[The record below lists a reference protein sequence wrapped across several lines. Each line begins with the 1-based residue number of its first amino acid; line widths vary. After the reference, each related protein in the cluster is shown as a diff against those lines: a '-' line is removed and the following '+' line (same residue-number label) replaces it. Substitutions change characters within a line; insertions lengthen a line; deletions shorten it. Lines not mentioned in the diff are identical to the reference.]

1 MMGVMKV
8 RNPRNGEF
16 DYEITPPSE
25 AELDSLTAGLRQA
38 QSSWAEVEVDA
49 RVAILQQWKQEIE
62 AAKEE
67 ILDALT
73 IDTGRRSVSLIE
85 LGIVTGALDRWSK
98 QGPELMVG
106 IESRSAIFPDVR
118 FASHEVPYELVG
130 VIAPWNFPLAL
141 SLLDTIPALVAG
153 CSVIIKPS
161 EVTPRFVVPLVKTI
175 EAIPALHAVLCY
187 VQGAGETG
195 AALVDR
201 ADMICFTGSVP
212 TGRKVAEQA
221 ARNFIPSCL
230 ELGGKD
236 PLIIM
241 ASADLERAASATLRA
256 SINNTGQ
263 ACQSIERIYVDA
275 SVINA
280 FVDKLIEKAEK
291 VELSYPDVT
300 HGIVGPLIFEKQAEI
315 IKRHLKDAV
324 DKGAQ
329 IRTGGKVEQLGGG
342 YWIRPT
348 VVTDVTQDMILMR
361 EETFGPIMPIMKYDS
376 VEQAVRLANDTDFGL
391 SGGVIAGTV
400 DEALAVG
407 KRINAGAI
415 SINDAGMTA
424 LTQEAEKNSFNLSG
438 MGGSRTGAPGFLRF
452 FRRKA
457 LMINEGAVIPIETFE
472 ESKAG

>member
-1 MMGVMKV
+1 MKV
-8 RNPRNGEF
+8 RNPRNGQF
-16 DYEITPPSE
+16 DYDITPPSE
-25 AELDSLTAGLRQA
+25 AELDQLTAGLREA
-38 QSSWAEVEVDA
+38 QSSWAEVGIDA
-49 RVAILQQWKQEIE
+49 RIAVLQQWKQEIE
-62 AAKEE
+62 AAKED
-67 ILDALT
+67 ILEALI

-98 QGPELMVG
+98 QGPELLAG
-106 IESRSAIFPDVR
+106 IESRSAIFPDMR

-141 SLLDTIPALVAG
+141 SLLDTIPALLVG
-153 CSVIIKPS
+153 CSVIVKPS
-161 EVTPRFVVPLVKTI
+161 EVTPRFVDPLVRTI
-175 EAIPALHAVLCY
+175 EAVPALHAVLRY

-195 AALVDR
+195 AAIIER
-201 ADMICFTGSVP
+201 ADMICFTGSVV

-236 PLIIM
+236 PLIIL
-241 ASADLERAASATLRA
+241 ASADLDRAATATLRA

-263 ACQSIERIYVDA
+263 ACQSIERIYVAA
-275 SVINA
+275 SVFDE
-280 FVDKLIEKAEK
+280 FVDKLVEKAQK
-291 VELSYPDVT
+291 VELSFPDPG

-315 IKRHLKDAV
+315 IERHLKDAV
-324 DKGAQ
+324 DKGAT
-329 IRTGGKVEQLGGG
+329 IRIGGKIEQLGGG
-342 YWIRPT
+342 LWIRPT

-361 EETFGPIMPIMKYDS
+361 EETFGPIMPIMKYDT
-376 VEQAVRLANDTDFGL
+376 VDEAVRLANDTEFGL
-391 SGGVIAGTV
+391 SGGVIGGTV

-424 LTQEAEKNSFNLSG
+424 LTQEAEKNSFKFSG
-438 MGGSRTGAPGFLRF
+438 MGGSRTGAPGLTRF

-457 LMINEGAVIPIETFE
+457 LMINEGQVIPIETFE
-472 ESKAG
+472 ESAAG

>member
-1 MMGVMKV
+1 MKV

-16 DYEITPPSE
+16 DYDITPPSE
-25 AELDSLTAGLRQA
+25 AELDQLTAGLRAA
-38 QSSWAEVEVDA
+38 QSSWAAVGIDA
-49 RVAILQQWKQEIE
+49 RIAVLQQWKQEIE
-62 AAKEE
+62 AAKQD
-67 ILDALT
+67 ILKALT

-98 QGPELMVG
+98 QGPELLVG

-141 SLLDTIPALVAG
+141 SLLDTIPALLVG
-153 CSVIIKPS
+153 CSVIVKPS
-161 EVTPRFVVPLVKTI
+161 EVTPRFVDPLVKTI
-175 EAIPALHAVLCY
+175 EAVPALHAVLCY

-195 AALVDR
+195 AAIIDR
-201 ADMICFTGSVP
+201 ADMICFTGSVA

-221 ARNFIPSCL
+221 ARNFIPTCL

-236 PLIIM
+236 PLIIL

-263 ACQSIERIYVDA
+263 ACQSIERIYVAA
-275 SVINA
+275 SA
-280 FVDKLIEKAEK
+280 FDEFVDKLVEKAEK
-291 VELSYPDVT
+291 VELSFPDPG

-315 IKRHLKDAV
+315 IERHLKDAV
-324 DKGAQ
+324 DKGAT
-329 IRTGGKVEQLGGG
+329 IRIGGKIEQLGGG
-342 YWIRPT
+342 LWIRPT
-348 VVTDVTQDMILMR
+348 VVTDVTHDMILMR
-361 EETFGPIMPIMKYDS
+361 EETFGPVMPIMKYDS
-376 VEQAVRLANDTDFGL
+376 VDEAVRLANDTEFGL
-391 SGGVIAGTV
+391 SGGVIGGTV

-424 LTQEAEKNSFNLSG
+424 LTQEAEKNSFKFSG
-438 MGGSRTGAPGFLRF
+438 MGGSRTGAPGLTRF
-452 FRRKA
+452 FRRQA
-457 LMINEGAVIPIETFE
+457 LMINEGQVIPIETFE
-472 ESKAG
+472 ESAAG